1 MKRILAYTLVAVLL
15 GVVTMLAPFALFVS
29 EIGTS
34 QMDTSRMD
42 TQPEPFYSSENMQ
55 KAPPKTEQTYGI
67 QPMTHS
73 TDIAFIVFLSVFS
86 FVIALGVTSYFKRKT
101 LSSSLP

>member
-1 MKRILAYTLVAVLL
+1 MKRILAYTFVAVLL
-15 GVVTMLAPFALFVS
+15 GVATMLAPFALFAS
-29 EIGTS
+29 ETGTS
-34 QMDTSRMD
+34 QMDTNRMD

-67 QPMTHS
+67 TPITHS
-73 TDIAFIVFLSVFS
+73 ADLVSIVFLSVFS

-101 LSSSLP
+101 LSSPLP